1 MQFMRSLTIKHR
13 LWILSA
19 LVLVGIASGV
29 TLALYEMR
37 SILLQEKF
45 TQVQKLVETA
55 QSVVEHYQ
63 QRTESGTLTR
73 AAAERA
79 ALEALR
85 TMRYD
90 GDNYFWVRDR
100 RGLMLMH
107 PIKPELVGNDGRQ
120 QTDANGKRFVAELLE
135 QVERDGRGSVH
146 YLWPKPGSDHPE
158 PKLAF
163 SQLEPNWGWMISSG
177 IYIDD
182 VDTAFW
188 RHATLM
194 GGLGAAMLA
203 LVMLMVALTAG
214 SIIKPI
220 DAAARAMHRIAKGDG
235 DLTQRLDT
243 NGRDEITDM
252 AVGFN
257 EFADKTER
265 TIGAMAHAT
274 AQLATAAEELSTI
287 TQSNNDGIE
296 RQRGE
301 VQQVATAVTEM
312 TATIKEIAK
321 SAEDAA
327 ASAFT
332 ADESARQG
340 SATVDEVQ
348 SSNQHLAQEIAQV
361 ADAVRRFSEQS
372 VSIGTVL
379 DVIRAIAEQTNL
391 LALNAAI
398 EAARAGEQG
407 RGFAVVADEVHTLA
421 SRTQQSTTEIQ
432 QMIQNLRAVAQEA
445 VTAINRG
452 EQLTTS
458 TLQQASQAH
467 DALAEIVSAI
477 TTIRDMNTHVASA
490 AEEQAVAASEID
502 RSVIKISD
510 LSEEAAGNAQHTA
523 SASQELAQLGEVLQQ
538 LADQFKV
545 GETGSLRPP
554 G

>member
-1 MQFMRSLTIKHR
+1 MKLMRTLTIKQR
-13 LWILSA
+13 LWLLSA
-19 LVLVGIASGV
+19 LVLFGIVAGV
-29 TLALYEMR
+29 ALALFEVR
-37 SILLQEKF
+37 SILVQEKF

-55 QSVVEHYQ
+55 QSVVRHYQ
-63 QRTESGTLTR
+63 GLAEAGELSR
-73 AAAERA
+73 AEAERD

-90 GDNYFWVRDR
+90 DTNYFWVRDR
-100 RGLMLMH
+100 RGFMLMH

-120 QTDANGKRFVAELLE
+120 QTDANGKRFVVELLE
-135 QVERDGRGSVH
+135 QVERDGSGSVH
-146 YLWPKPGSDHPE
+146 YVWPKPGSDRPE

-163 SQLEPNWGWMISSG
+163 AQRESTWNWIVSSG

-188 RHATLM
+188 RHARLM
-194 GGLGAAMLA
+194 GGLGTAMLL
-203 LVMLMVALTAG
+203 LVMALIALTSR
-214 SIIKPI
+214 SIIRPI
-220 DAAARAMHRIAKGDG
+220 GEAAQAMHRIAKGDG

-243 NGRDEITDM
+243 SGRDEITDM

-265 TIGAMAHAT
+265 TIGAVARAT
-274 AQLATAAEELSTI
+274 EQIAAAAEQLSTI

-296 RQRGE
+296 RQRGAI
-301 VQQVATAVTEM
+301 QQVATAVTEM
-312 TATIKEIAK
+312 TTTIKEIAK

-327 ASAFT
+327 TSAFS

-340 SATVDEVQ
+340 GETVDGVQ
-348 SSNQHLAQEIAQV
+348 ASNQTLTQEIAQA
-361 ADAVRRFSEQS
+361 ADAVRRFSEES
-372 VSIGTVL
+372 VSIGGVL

-421 SRTQQSTTEIQ
+421 SRTQTSTTEIQ

-445 VTAINRG
+445 VTAIDRG
-452 EQLTTS
+452 EHLTRE
-458 TLQQASQAH
+458 TLERAGQAH
-467 DALAEIVSAI
+467 EAIAKIGDAI

-490 AEEQAVAASEID
+490 AEEQAAAASEID

-510 LSEEAAGNAQHTA
+510 FSEESAGNAQHTA
-523 SASQELAQLGEVLQQ
+523 AASQELAQLGETLRQ
-538 LADQFKV
+538 LIGQFRF
-545 GETGSLRPP
+545 GTNG
-554 G
+554 